1 MLIQKLDRIRRELAD
16 EIDQASRREATRLM
30 AALVK
35 ARDALNEAS
44 AAAGDKSAMRHA
56 ERHAS
61 LEEMGSHGQAD

>member
-1 MLIQKLDRIRRELAD
+1 MLLQKLDRIRRELAD
-16 EIDQASRREATRLM
+16 EIDQASRRGNAAVM

-44 AAAGDKSAMRHA
+44 AAAGDEAAARFV

>member
-1 MLIQKLDRIRRELAD
+1 MLLQKLYRIRRELAH
-16 EIDQASRREATRLM
+16 EIDQASQRGDTAVM

-44 AAAGDKSAMRHA
+44 AAAGDTAAASHA
-56 ERHAS
+56 DRHAS